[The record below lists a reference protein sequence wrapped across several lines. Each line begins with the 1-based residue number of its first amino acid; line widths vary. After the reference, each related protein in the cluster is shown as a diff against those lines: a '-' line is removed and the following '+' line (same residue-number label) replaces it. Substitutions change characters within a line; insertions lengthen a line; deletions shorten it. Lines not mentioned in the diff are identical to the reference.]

1 MPRAHRY
8 SPPNSVHHV
17 INRGNDRRRLF
28 DSPSEFSQFLDLMAW
43 AKSFYPIRVVGYCL
57 MPNHWH
63 FVLWPEEARA
73 MPAFLHRLCTTHA
86 IRRRKATRSIGHGHV
101 YQHRYHAFLIDSEAY
116 YFRALRYVEANPV
129 RAGLV
134 SSASQWSWSSFS
146 ERMGEG
152 RGILDP
158 GPLELPANWAEF
170 VAEAISEAELE
181 DIHTRLHR
189 HAEIAPR
196 RRRIA
201 Q

>member
-1 MPRAHRY
+1 MPRARRY

-17 INRGNDRRRLF
+17 TNRGNDKRCLF
-28 DSPSEFSQFLDLMAW
+28 DSPTEFSEFLDLVAW
-43 AKSFYPIRVVGYCL
+43 AKSFYPVRVVGYCL

-63 FVLWPEEARA
+63 FMLWPEEARA
-73 MPAFLHRLCTTHA
+73 MSAFLHRLCTSHA
-86 IRRRKATRSIGHGHV
+86 IRRRKATRSVGHGHV
-101 YQHRYHAFLIDSEAY
+101 YQDRYHAFLIDSETY

-134 SSASQWSWSSFS
+134 SSANQWHWSSFR
-146 ERMGEG
+146 ERLGEG

-158 GPLELPANWAEF
+158 GPLELPARWPEF
-170 VAEAISEAELE
+170 VGEALSQAELD
-181 DIHTRLHR
+181 DIHNKLHR
-189 HAEIAPR
+189 HAETAPR